1 MITPNGQ
8 RPPLVVVAGPS
19 AAGKSAAAI
28 ALAEHFDGE
37 VINADSM
44 QVYRYLDIGTAKPSP
59 VERAR
64 VPHHLLDVVDPDGVY
79 SAGRFQLDAREA
91 AAAIVARGRLPLL
104 TGGTGLYI
112 RACLEGLVEGGAADP
127 ALRASLEREAEG
139 FAAAGEPER
148 LHARLVALDPGSAA
162 RIHPN
167 DLRRVVRAI
176 EIFEITGRPASE
188 LRGRSGPETSPFRT
202 LYLVLDPGVEALDAR
217 IDARTEAMIE
227 AGLLQEA
234 RELRGRRYGPE
245 LRPLQAIGYRH
256 MAPVVDGSDTLVNA
270 QAAMQRDTRRFARRQ
285 RTWFRAVREAVWL
298 DPHDRAGI
306 EKAVEEFLAGA

>member
-1 MITPNGQ
+1 M
-8 RPPLVVVAGPS
+8 VVAGPS
-19 AAGKSAAAI
+19 AAGKTAAAL
-28 ALAEHFDGE
+28 ALAERFDGE

-44 QVYRYLDIGTAKPSP
+44 QVYRYLDIGTAKPGP

-64 VPHHLLDVVDPDGVY
+64 VPHHLLDVVDPDDSY
-79 SAGRFQLDAREA
+79 SAGRFQLDARA
-91 AAAIVARGRLPLL
+91 AAATIAVRGRLPLL

-127 ALRASLEREAEG
+127 SLRASLEQEAEQ

-148 LHARLVALDPGSAA
+148 LHARLVALDPESAA

-176 EIFEITGRPASE
+176 EIFQLTGRPASE
-188 LRGRSGPETSPFRT
+188 LRAGPGAEARPFRT

-217 IDARTEAMIE
+217 IDARAEAMIE
-227 AGLLQEA
+227 AGLLQEV
-234 RELRGRRYGPE
+234 RDLRDRGYGPE

-256 MAPVVDGSDTLVNA
+256 MAAVVDGSDTLVNA
-270 QAAMQRDTRRFARRQ
+270 RAAMQRDTRRFARRQ
-285 RTWFRAVREAVWL
+285 RTWFRAVRGAVWL
-298 DPHDRAGI
+298 DPRDRAGI
-306 EKAVEEFLAGA
+306 EKAVEQFLEEA